1 MTRPASPLLLAQPPV
16 LLGAGGMLHRAWD
29 QLLDHWR
36 LDHRNLRRADLD
48 LTNPDSIESVI
59 PADCRLVINCAAFTD
74 VDGAEKH
81 EDVATAVNGTGVGAL
96 AATCARR
103 GALLVHYSTDYV
115 FDGQGTH
122 PYPTDAPRNPI
133 GAYGRSKAVGEEL
146 IERSGCRH
154 LLVRTSWL
162 YAPWGKNFVRTIA
175 SFAQQNKP
183 LKIVTDQRGRPTS
196 SEHLA
201 AATLALLE
209 QCAQGTFHITDG
221 GDCTWYDFALEIAKL
236 VNPTCSVKPITAA
249 ELGRPAQRPA
259 YSVLDLSKTE
269 SLLGP
274 MPPWQQNLADVL
286 ARIE

>member
-1 MTRPASPLLLAQPPV
+1 
-16 LLGAGGMLHRAWD
+16 MLHRAWD
-29 QLLDHWR
+29 DLLDHWR

-48 LTNPDSIESVI
+48 LTNPDSIESAI
-59 PADCRLVINCAAFTD
+59 PPDCRLVINCAAFTD
-74 VDGAEKH
+74 VDGAEKN
-81 EDVATAVNGTGVGAL
+81 EPVATAVNGTGVGAL
-96 AATCARR
+96 AAACARR

-146 IERSGCRH
+146 IERSTCPH
-154 LLVRTSWL
+154 LIIRTSWL

-183 LKIVTDQRGRPTS
+183 LKIVNDQRGRPTS

-209 QCAQGTFHITDG
+209 LNAHGTYHVTDG
-221 GDCTWYDFALEIAKL
+221 GDPCTWFDFAVEIARL
-236 VNPTCSVKPITAA
+236 VNPDCSVKPIATA
-249 ELGRPAQRPA
+249 ELGRPAKRPA

-274 MPPWQQNLADVL
+274 MPPWQQNLADVISRL
-286 ARIE
+286 E